1 MERKIGE
8 IFEYNGEWYQ
18 CVESDSCGE
27 CSLRITECR
36 VGTKSNLA
44 DKIFG
49 QCSRVRRSDNKHA
62 IFKRLEKVR
71 KPYMLEDK
79 KFQMYRVFRTPY
91 IYHNI
96 DYSWPS
102 VLPYYY
108 VSLEIKQP
116 KEEYGRKEIL

>member
-8 IFEYNGEWYQ
+8 IFEYKGEWYQ

-27 CSLRITECR
+27 CSLFTTECR

-91 IYHNI
+91 IYHKI

-102 VLPYYY
+102 VFPYDY
-108 VSLEIKQP
+108 VSLEIK
-116 KEEYGRKEIL
+116 